1 MRHDQFLI
9 FFKMYLLKNDIN
21 FIFGPEA
28 VRRRRRGI
36 IFHRSN
42 NPQGREIRRHNFE
55 HYNRQHPSNG
65 NIESQETEWQQS
77 EEDFDMNDIDF
88 RRNALDRHEAHK
100 RNLAYDHEDNQS
112 KLQKALLS
120 HMIDGKIT
128 TDDFVDEKV
137 IFSENRDSVLR
148 MNTWNVG
155 NEEVKTINC
164 ARLTSINHKCS
175 NGVVHMIDRMFK
187 PVSKSIADVIG
198 SDPELSLLNTCKS
211 Y

>member
-1 MRHDQFLI
+1 
-9 FFKMYLLKNDIN
+9 
-21 FIFGPEA
+21 
-28 VRRRRRGI
+28 
-36 IFHRSN
+36 
-42 NPQGREIRRHNFE
+42 
-55 HYNRQHPSNG
+55 
-65 NIESQETEWQQS
+65 
-77 EEDFDMNDIDF
+77 MNDIDW

-120 HMIDGKIT
+120 HMIEGKIT

-137 IFSENRDSVLR
+137 IFSENRNSVLR

-187 PVSKSIADVIG
+187 PVSKSIAEVIG
-198 SDPELSLLNTCKS
+198 TDPELSLLNTCKI
-211 Y
+211 YCRNGRLYKPFNF